1 MEEIIAS
8 IGEHDALIYTKDDC
22 INCESTKELMDEL
35 EISYTVINMDRVPAA
50 KTTVKVLG
58 FRQAPVVITKDS
70 KWSGLDEKKIRALKP
85 RDLSLDDDIWA

>member
-50 KTTVKVLG
+50 KTTVKGLG

-70 KWSGLDEKKIRALKP
+70 KWSGLDEKKIRALRRPGDNP
-85 RDLSLDDDIWA
+85 RIP

>member
-22 INCESTKELMDEL
+22 VNCESTKELMDEL
-35 EISYTVINMDRVPAA
+35 EISYIVINMDDTPAA
-50 KTTVKVLG
+50 KTTVKGLG
-58 FRQAPVVITKDS
+58 FRQAPVVITRDS
-70 KWSGLDEKKIRALKP
+70 RWSGLDEQKIRALKP